1 MCSIAKYND
10 LVRQAIIDPVVKRLL
25 DDEGCRFRVYIT
37 AALQHTIKNQD
48 DLIRAIAHFDQF
60 NEQNDPHGEHDF
72 VIFKFEDEWINA
84 KFDYYAPDLEH
95 GSEDPEDLSKTVRV
109 LTIMLASD
117 Y

>member
-10 LVRQAIIDPVVKRLL
+10 LVRRALIDPVARRLL
-25 DDEGCRFRVYIT
+25 NNDGCKFRVYVT
-37 AALQHTIKNQD
+37 ASVEHQIKNKVG
-48 DLIRAIAHFDQF
+48 LIKAIALFNHF
-60 NEQNDPHGEHDF
+60 NEQNDPYGEHDF
-72 VIFKFEDEWINA
+72 IRFKFEDEWINA

-109 LTIMLASD
+109 LTIMLAID